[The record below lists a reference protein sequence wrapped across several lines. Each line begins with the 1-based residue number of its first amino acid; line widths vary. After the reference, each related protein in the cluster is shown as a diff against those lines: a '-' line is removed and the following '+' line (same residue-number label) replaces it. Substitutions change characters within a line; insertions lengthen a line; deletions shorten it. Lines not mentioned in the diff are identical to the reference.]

1 MFEKTKRYGILGLAR
16 SGISAAY
23 KIREL
28 GGNAFLS
35 DVQWKDKIPAVKELE
50 QDFECEFGG
59 HTDRLLE
66 CDEWIVSPGIPLDTP
81 IILKGKTAG
90 IPMISEIEFGF
101 QIKAADSKIIAV
113 TGSNGKSTTASL
125 IHHILQSM
133 GQKSILAGNIGDA
146 FCSYPIH
153 KPGID
158 FIVLE
163 ISSFQLDLID
173 TFKPNVAVILNIT
186 PDHLNRYESFAHYA
200 VSKMRITENQD
211 ANDTVV
217 LNYDSELIRKL
228 EAQIRSKILHFSLE
242 TCQDPVKACKDD
254 KFICLKPEQTISIYN
269 LSLRGPHNHANSM
282 ASLLAVS
289 ALSLDMDAAV
299 SSLKSFKPLSHRLEL
314 VAAVNGIFFYN
325 DSKATNSDSVRSALQ
340 SFENPIRIIMGGS
353 DKGEDFSVL
362 TDILIEKARKVY
374 VTGDTEAKMRQA
386 WMGKVPLVCI
396 SDFETCV
403 RTAFNEAMVGDTI
416 LLSPACASYD
426 KFKNFEHRGETFR
439 QIALKI
445 AREHEKN

>member
-1 MFEKTKRYGILGLAR
+1 MFDTAKRYGILGLAR

-23 KIREL
+23 KIKEL
-28 GGNAFLS
+28 GGKAFLS
-35 DVQWKDKIPAVKELE
+35 DVQWKDKIPAVKELDH
-50 QDFECEFGG
+50 DFECEFGG

-81 IILKGKTAG
+81 IILKGKAKG
-90 IPMISEIEFGF
+90 IPMISEIEFGY
-101 QIKAADSKIIAV
+101 QIKAPDSKIIAV

-125 IHHILQSM
+125 IHHLLNCLGYQ
-133 GQKSILAGNIGDA
+133 SILAGNIGDA

-153 KPGID
+153 KPGYD
-158 FIVLE
+158 YIVLE
-163 ISSFQLDLID
+163 ISSFQLDLIEA
-173 TFKPNVAVILNIT
+173 FKPEVAVILNIT

-211 ANDTVV
+211 NHDSVV
-217 LNYDSELIRKL
+217 LNYDSELIRKF
-228 EAQIRSKILHFSLE
+228 EPQIKSEILHFSLE
-242 TCQDPVKACKDD
+242 GCIPEVQACRDG
-254 KFICLKPEQTISIYN
+254 KFICVGPEHKVSIYD
-269 LSLRGPHNHANSM
+269 LSLRGPHNHANTM
-282 ASLLAVS
+282 ASLLAIR
-289 ALSLDMDAAV
+289 ALDLDMGSAMV
-299 SSLKSFKPLSHRLEL
+299 CLKSFKPLSHRLEL
-314 VAAVNGIFFYN
+314 VASVNGIFFYN

-362 TDILIEKARKVY
+362 TDILIQKAKKVY

-386 WMGKVPLVCI
+386 WMGKIPLVCI

-403 RTAFNEAMVGDTI
+403 RTAYAEAMVGDTI

-445 AREHEKN
+445 VREHEKI